1 MIKEDEQ
8 YVTVT
13 TVYSFK
19 HRYVIPM
26 SELQASNPDAPAEAE
41 WALDAVT
48 MNEVE
53 EFSQKGLGENIV
65 DAQVMDQEQIL
76 QLFDGDNDY
85 LKSWSKEQKLQ
96 HIHRCWVNTKEGTK
110 FSKANEDLNVTAT

>member
-1 MIKEDEQ
+1 MA
-8 YVTVT
+8 T
-13 TVYSFK
+13 FK

-26 SELQASNPDAPAEAE
+26 SELQASNPDVPAEAS

-53 EFSQKGLGENIV
+53 EFSQKFLGEHIV
-65 DAQVMDQEQIL
+65 DAKVMDQEQIL

-85 LKSWSKEQKLQ
+85 LKSWSTDQKLQ
-96 HIHRCWVNTKEGTK
+96 HIHSCWVNVEEGTT
-110 FSKANEDLNVTAT
+110 SSRANEELNVSET

>member
-1 MIKEDEQ
+1 MA
-8 YVTVT
+8 T
-13 TVYSFK
+13 FK

-26 SELQASNPDAPAEAE
+26 SELQASNPDVPAEAS

-53 EFSQKGLGENIV
+53 EFSQKFLGEHIV
-65 DAQVMDQEQIL
+65 DDQVMDQEQIL

-85 LKSWSKEQKLQ
+85 LKSWSTDQKLQ
-96 HIHRCWVNTKEGTK
+96 HIHRCWVNVEEGTT
-110 FSKANEDLNVTAT
+110 SSRANEKLNVSET